1 MPICNGIF
9 ETMSLQLPIA
19 IIADTVLG
27 MDSGILEYDKVK
39 KIEVLSDAET
49 CLKPHLQWPP
59 SSVLNSCTSY
69 SILIFKCIS
78 LMIKADVNA
87 CLIGRKQ
94 VIVFIIKLN
103 LNRV

>member
-9 ETMSLQLPIA
+9 ETISLQLPVA

-39 KIEVLSDAET
+39 KTEVLSDAET

-59 SSVLNSCTSY
+59 SCFEFLH
-69 SILIFKCIS
+69 
-78 LMIKADVNA
+78 
-87 CLIGRKQ
+87 
-94 VIVFIIKLN
+94 KLFHFDF
-103 LNRV
+103 